1 MFVSSVLIRRFRV
14 RRLRRSAARFA
25 SKLDFVGLSDLDD
38 MLVDLCIWAAGM
50 PWVVE
55 TPCGA
60 RGTLKLF
67 MLECS
72 PLSCH
77 EPWFAINPMDGGS
90 EDRPGVLVILP
101 DAMADRATTIGH
113 AAGIEPIGRG
123 RSVTAIGL
131 PISGSEFEALQR
143 LLEVTYTAAFE
154 PSS

>member
-1 MFVSSVLIRRFRV
+1 MFVRSVLIRRLRL

-25 SKLDFVGLSDLDD
+25 SELDLVGLSDLDD
-38 MLVDLCIWAAGM
+38 MLGELCMWAAAM

-55 TPCGA
+55 SPCGA

-67 MLECS
+67 MLDCS

-77 EPWFAINPMDGGS
+77 EPWFAINTLDGDS
-90 EDRPGVLVILP
+90 EDGPGVLVILP

-113 AAGIEPIGRG
+113 AAGIKPIGRG
-123 RSVTAIGL
+123 RSITAIGL